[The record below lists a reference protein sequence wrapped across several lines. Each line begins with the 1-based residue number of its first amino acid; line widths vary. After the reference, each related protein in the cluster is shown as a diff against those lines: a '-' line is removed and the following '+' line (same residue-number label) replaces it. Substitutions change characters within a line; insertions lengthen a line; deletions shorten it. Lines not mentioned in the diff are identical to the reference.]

1 MNTFDAIIIG
11 FGKGGKT
18 LAADLADRNWKVAV
32 IERDRGMYG
41 GTCINIGCIP
51 TKYLIQQ
58 AKITEFREL
67 QNVEELRENYKQAI
81 ENKNQLIASLRQ
93 KNFDNLNKR
102 ENITIYNG
110 EASFVSD
117 HEVKVD
123 MGNEAI
129 VLSSDKILINTGAEP
144 VIPKI
149 EGISDSPFVHTST
162 SIMNLEE
169 FPKRLAIIGGG
180 YIGLEF
186 AFMYSEFGCQ
196 VSVLEGSTQF
206 IAREDRDV
214 AEAVKESLEEKRV
227 AIELQAEVK
236 FIENGEHEAIITYDV
251 DGEIRK
257 LPVDAILLATGRKPN
272 IEGLNLEAA
281 GVEVTDRGAIQVDE
295 SLRTTVPHIWALG
308 DVKGGLQFTY
318 ISLDDYRIVKDE
330 WFGDQKRKVNDR
342 MYVPYSVFV
351 DPPLSRVGLSEEEAR
366 QEGYSIKVAKL
377 PMTASPLS
385 RLMNKTEGF
394 MKAIV
399 DAKTNKILGAVFFCD
414 QSYELI
420 NMVSMAMKLD
430 QDYTFL
436 RDHIF
441 THPTM
446 SEALNDLFTQ
456 IQ

>member
-1 MNTFDAIIIG
+1 MHTFDAIIIG

-32 IERDRGMYG
+32 IERDSNMYG

-67 QNVEELRENYKQAI
+67 QNVEDLRENYKHAI
-81 ENKNQLIASLRQ
+81 ENKNKLVSSLRQ
-93 KNFDNLNKR
+93 KNFDNLDQR

-123 MGNEAI
+123 MGNDSI
-129 VLSSDKILINTGAEP
+129 VLTSEKIFINTGATS
-144 VIPKI
+144 VMPKI
-149 EGISDSPFVHTST
+149 EGIADSPFIHTST

-196 VSVLEGSTQF
+196 VTVLEGSSQF

-214 AEAVKESLEEKRV
+214 AEAVQQSLEAKRV
-227 AIELQAEVK
+227 AIDLPARVK
-236 FIENGEHEAIITYDV
+236 YIENGEHEAIITYDV
-251 DGEIRK
+251 NGEERK
-257 LPVDAILLATGRKPN
+257 LPVDAILLATGRQPN
-272 IEGLNLEAA
+272 IEGLNLEVA
-281 GVEVTDRGAIQVDE
+281 GVEVTERGAIKVDE
-295 SLRTTVPHIWALG
+295 SLRTTSSHIWALG

-330 WFGDQKRKVNDR
+330 LFGDHKGKVDDR
-342 MYVPYSVFV
+342 RYVPYSVFV
-351 DPPLSRVGLSEEEAR
+351 DPPLSRVGLSEDEAK
-366 QEGYSIKVAKL
+366 QEGHSIKVAKL
-377 PMTASPLS
+377 PMTASPRA

-414 QSYELI
+414 QSHELI
-420 NMVSMAMKLD
+420 NMVSMAMKLE
-430 QDYTFL
+430 QDFMFL

-441 THPTM
+441 THPTRVKR
-446 SEALNDLFTQ
+446 
-456 IQ
+456 